1 MMKMGDFLVI
11 LMEEV
16 NFWTSL
22 MEESPILPLESLD
35 HYFFPGQMLF
45 PPSVPGWWDV
55 DADGV
60 AKPPGDPRMEEICH
74 PNCVRLYAVFDEEH
88 QNGKIYAVMERFG
101 SCPAPVARWFI
112 PWFIPLYIGVST
124 NHSRWCRISSIH
136 SMARLMVTWEIKLFI
151 SPQMRRSIV
160 HGQFFLGSSS
170 WDLSLYIFHV
180 Q

>member
-1 MMKMGDFLVI
+1 M
-11 LMEEV
+11 
-16 NFWTSL
+16 
-22 MEESPILPLESLD
+22 
-35 HYFFPGQMLF
+35 
-45 PPSVPGWWDV
+45 PGWWDV

-60 AKPPGDPRMEEICH
+60 AKPPGDPRMKEICH

-136 SMARLMVTWEIKLFI
+136 SMARLMVTWRWCRLSSIHSMARLMVTWEIKLFI